1 MTDPEKAQLE
11 AAKERLQGLLKR
23 VPNSVNSG
31 SYDAAV
37 AYKKHAKKAQAHLAS
52 ARVKLVDLTQAYQ
65 QLSQYQ

>member
-1 MTDPEKAQLE
+1 MSDTDKEKLD
-11 AAKERLQGLLKR
+11 AARERLQGLLKR

-31 SYDAAV
+31 SYDTAV